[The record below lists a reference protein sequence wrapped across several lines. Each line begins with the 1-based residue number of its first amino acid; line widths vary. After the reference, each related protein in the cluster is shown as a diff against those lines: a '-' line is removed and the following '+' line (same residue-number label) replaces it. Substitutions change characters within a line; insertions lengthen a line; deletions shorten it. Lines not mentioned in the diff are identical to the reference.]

1 MVDNSNSVQEKFLKY
16 VGQTSPFDPSL
27 EVASAQGMFI
37 TDTAG
42 RRYLDFISGFS
53 VTNLGH
59 CHPQVTRAVLE
70 QAQKYAHTS
79 VYGEHVQAPQ
89 VELAEA
95 IAKVAPP
102 PLNCV
107 YFLCSGAEAND
118 AALKLA
124 AKTTGRSRF
133 VAFTNAYH
141 GTTVG
146 AMSCFGSEHFRKQF
160 SGLQAQTVFLPF
172 GDTTLLT
179 EIDESVAAVIMEPV
193 QGEAGIIPPPPGF
206 LEAVRRR
213 CSDVG
218 ALLIFDEVQTGFGR
232 TGQWFAA
239 HTYGIT
245 PDVITMA
252 KGMGAGYP
260 LAGVLADR
268 EMLFNFAADP
278 PFSHITT
285 FGGHP
290 VSCAAGL
297 ASMRVIAEE
306 NLLDNAREQGE
317 YLLENL
323 HQMKTRH
330 GDLIADVRGTGLMI
344 GLDMAT
350 EPLARYVVETARKN
364 GLILETSLLRGTNIR
379 LTPALIVSRNECD
392 IALGIIDEAI
402 ASGADIL

>member
-1 MVDNSNSVQEKFLKY
+1 MLDNLDSLQDRFLKY
-16 VGQTSPFDPSL
+16 VGQTSPYDPSL
-27 EVASAQGMFI
+27 EVARAEGMFI
-37 TDTAG
+37 LDSAG
-42 RRYLDFISGFS
+42 KRYLDFISGFS

-59 CHPQVTRAVLE
+59 CHPEVTRAVVE

-89 VELAEA
+89 ANLAEK
-95 IAKVAPP
+95 IASVAPP

-124 AKTTGRSRF
+124 AKTTGRGSF
-133 VAFTNAYH
+133 LAFTNAYH
-141 GTTVG
+141 GTTAG
-146 AMSCFGSEHFRKQF
+146 AMSCFGDEHFRKQF
-160 SGLQAQTVFLPF
+160 PGLQAQVRFLPF
-172 GDTTLLT
+172 GDTTLLDQ
-179 EIDESVAAVIMEPV
+179 IDESIAAVLMEPV
-193 QGEAGIIPPPPGF
+193 QGEAGIFTPPAGF

-232 TGQWFAA
+232 TGEWFAA
-239 HTYGIT
+239 HTYGVT

-260 LAGVLADR
+260 LAGVLAER
-268 EMLFNFAADP
+268 EMLYNFAADP

-297 ASMRVIAEE
+297 ASMEVIAEADLLANARQQGAYLME
-306 NLLDNAREQGE
+306 NLR
-317 YLLENL
+317 
-323 HQMKTRH
+323 QMQARH
-330 GDLIADVRGTGLMI
+330 GDLIADVRGVGLMI
-344 GLDMAT
+344 GLDLAS
-350 EPLARYVVETARKN
+350 EPVARFVVETAREN

-379 LTPALIVSRNECD
+379 ITPALIVSREECD
-392 IALGIIDEAI
+392 IALSIINAAI
-402 ASGADIL
+402 AAGADRL